1 MKNRFRLLGIALIC
15 LLLTAS
21 CEQSEENQTAQ
32 SVGLEIQGTD
42 VLSGHKRMNGH
53 EIRFKVIAKS
63 DVLYV
68 ATINIDQHALTAV
81 IDYATENIDLD
92 GSKAVLSKSQK
103 EAFLDLGQELSEY
116 LFKDGSVDDFTLA
129 EFTLLRLL
137 EYWAKS
143 PNHYAYDKLSIKSN
157 RLSGIKGSNEGITC
171 IRKNTYVTAVYD
183 DARGREFR
191 ERKLVNGDRCLG
203 RCGSGCPGIF
213 TLASAW
219 TKDCLDHDQCGRVL
233 GGSTNPFDSNC
244 GDEYGQAA
252 DDYLFGV
259 IRGCRG

>member
-1 MKNRFRLLGIALIC
+1 MKNRFRLLSIAL
-15 LLLTAS
+15 LSVFLTVS
-21 CEQSEENQTAQ
+21 CDPSEEEQTAD
-32 SVGLEIQGTD
+32 SVGLEIQETD
-42 VLSGHKRMNGH
+42 AIKGAKQINGH
-53 EIRFKVIAKS
+53 NIQYNVVSKNDVVYTAKIS
-63 DVLYV
+63 IDKHVLF
-68 ATINIDQHALTAV
+68 ATV
-81 IDYATENIDLD
+81 DYGSESIDLD
-92 GSKAVLSKSQK
+92 SNGATLTIGHK
-103 EAFLDLGQELSEY
+103 EAFLDLGKELSAF
-116 LFKDGSVDDFTLA
+116 LFKDGSTNDFTMV

-143 PNHYAYDKLSIKSN
+143 PNYYKYQKISIKGN
-157 RLSGIKGSNEGITC
+157 IMNGIKGSNEGVTC

-183 DARGREFR
+183 NAGGREFR
-191 ERKLVNGDRCLG
+191 DRKLVNGDRCLG

-244 GDEYGQAA
+244 GDEYAQAA